1 MTQTMESPVTTY
13 QNYLNAGSFR
23 LQKSAET
30 GKYIFFPR
38 VAEPLTG
45 CTDLT
50 WEEVEGKGTV
60 YSYTFFHS
68 RPPKPPYNVCLIDL
82 DEGVR
87 LMSRVEGVEP
97 GTLKIGM
104 RVKARVLQ
112 TDEDAVIVF
121 DPLVSEEDAA

>member
-1 MTQTMESPVTTY
+1 MEHPMESPVTTY

-23 LQKSAET
+23 LQRSAET
-30 GKYIFFPR
+30 GKFIFFPR

-45 CTDLT
+45 CTELN

-87 LMSRVEGVEP
+87 MMSRVEDVAP
-97 GTLKIGM
+97 GDLKIGQ
-104 RVKARVLQ
+104 RVKARILR
-112 TDEDAVIVF
+112 TEGDAILVF
-121 DPLVSEEDAA
+121 DLVTSEEVTA

>member
-1 MTQTMESPVTTY
+1 M
-13 QNYLNAGSFR
+13 
-23 LQKSAET
+23 QKSAET

-45 CTDLT
+45 CTDLS
-50 WEEVEGKGTV
+50 WEDVEGKGTV

-68 RPPKPPYNVCLIDL
+68 RPPKLPYNVCLIDL

-87 LMSRVEGVEP
+87 LMSRVEGVQP
-97 GTLKIGM
+97 GELKIGQ

-112 TDEDAVIVF
+112 TEGDALLVF
-121 DPLVSEEDAA
+121 DLLTSEEDAA